1 MQKHRTFVRR
11 FLCCIFHQHILV
23 RDGRLELPTSCSQS
37 KRATNCANPGFL
49 VIEFCSR
56 CGQTCG
62 QAVFLT
68 ISACGGSACIAGV
81 SRDCGHGI
89 FWLEGGATRSQMWRP
104 TNWAT
109 PGYLLVTIIAR
120 NSCDSKFFPVCGH
133 LCGQSDFATRF
144 CCRVKSRKLPCCK
157 GFRALAV
164 RIVDRQRN
172 APKASALPT
181 ALIPDMKFR
190 LIRRPDVLTQECVCK
205 WLRHRT

>member
-1 MQKHRTFVRR
+1 M
-11 FLCCIFHQHILV
+11 V

-49 VIEFCSR
+49 GIQFCSR

-68 ISACGGSACIAGV
+68 ISACGESACIAGV

-89 FWLEGGATRSQMWRP
+89 FRLEGGATRSQSKRA
-104 TNWAT
+104 TNCANPGFLVIEFCTRCGQTCGQADFLTTLACGESASIAGVSRDCRDSVFQLERKASCSQSRRATNCAT
-109 PGYLLVTIIAR
+109 PRYE
-120 NSCDSKFFPVCGH
+120 
-133 LCGQSDFATRF
+133 
-144 CCRVKSRKLPCCK
+144 
-157 GFRALAV
+157 V
-164 RIVDRQRN
+164 RRSGW
-172 APKASALPT
+172 AYSPKASALPT